1 MKFRELI
8 VISVLSVVLCGCSQS
23 GVQDLP
29 PLQKNVTRTWIGPGY
44 WTNPLM
50 NWQLSDGRIE
60 CTHGGLVNEVHAL
73 THQLVAGDGDFQM
86 RARVGLMD
94 RTVITDEVV
103 VFSGFKFGAVGH
115 RNDYRSNIYY
125 DIESG
130 FAEELMQE
138 PPFQAGI
145 ASDGRLVINSMYSEP
160 VLSSEDLKGCQLN
173 LEVSH
178 VGKVT
183 KIRLTVNRANGETVN
198 LESQVERDS
207 LVGNVALA
215 CHPLVRKPRKR
226 HDHSDPDHATFWF
239 ADWFVSGNKFQ
250 ANPEQTYGPIL
261 WTQYTLQNKVL
272 KLMAFF
278 VPMEAG
284 ASQVAKLQVRSNSTW
299 ATLIESPIDPL
310 SLTANFRVEDWD
322 DSMDQEYRVIY
333 EWQSVDGPELTQW
346 GGTIRKDPKDK
357 DSIVLAGLT
366 CSHAELFPNRFFEE
380 NLLAQNPDILYFAGD
395 QVYETCG
402 GYGIVVAK
410 TAAEVPRAT
419 LNYLGKFWPLGLSFR
434 ELLKDRPSVMI
445 PDDHD
450 VYSND
455 LWGKEGA
462 AMPKNADGTDLRC
475 FGGYRMHPEWV
486 KMVEHTQMG
495 HHPDPYDPTLVER
508 GIGAYY
514 TSLDV
519 GGVSF
524 AIVND
529 RKFKSAP
536 GDVIDAM
543 EPLFKM
549 RGERNLPLLDEVNE
563 EDFDTTTL
571 DRDDLQL
578 LGKRQLDFLRVWGS
592 DGKKLR
598 AVLSQ
603 SPFCQPHHLMIAD
616 FDSNG
621 WPQSGRKRAL
631 EVIREANAVMIHG
644 DLHFATLVQQGIDDW
659 EDAGWS
665 FTLPALI
672 TGTRRFWV
680 PKVAGEN
687 RQPGMPDYTGRF
699 LDGWGNKITMW
710 AAANPF
716 SFLIEDDYEGDGKAT
731 LDFLRNKGMGYGIVR
746 FNKAEFIVTFESW
759 PVYGNFKGNGTYEQH
774 PGFPKT
780 VKISAYQR

>member
-1 MKFRELI
+1 MKLLFSI
-8 VISVLSVVLCGCSQS
+8 VISVSTVLWLSCTKPADNS
-23 GVQDLP
+23 LP
-29 PLQKNVTRTWIGPGY
+29 SFRTDITRTWVGPGY

-73 THQLVAGDGDFQM
+73 THQLIEGDGAFHMQTKT
-86 RARVGLMD
+86 GLMD
-94 RTVITDEVV
+94 RKDISTGEVV
-103 VFSGFKFGAVGH
+103 FAGFKFGAVGH

-130 FAEELMQE
+130 FAEELMRE
-138 PPFQAGI
+138 PPLQAGI
-145 ASDGRLVINSMYSEP
+145 SSDGRLVINSKYSAE
-160 VLSSEDLKGCQLN
+160 VLTPGDIKECLLN
-173 LEVSH
+173 LEVSCTGN
-178 VGKVT
+178 VVT
-183 KIRLTVNRANGETVN
+183 ILLTVDRANGETAA
-198 LESQVERDS
+198 LEAQVEREA
-207 LVGNVALA
+207 LAGNVALA
-215 CHPLVRKPRKR
+215 CHPLIRKPRKR

-239 ADWFVSGNKFQ
+239 SDWSVSGNKFK

-278 VPMEAG
+278 VPMEEG
-284 ASQVAKLQVRSNSTW
+284 ASRVASLQLKSKSGWT
-299 ATLIESPIDPL
+299 TLADSPIDPL
-310 SLTANFRVEDWD
+310 SLTANFRIENWD
-322 DSMDQEYRVIY
+322 DTIDQEYRVTY
-333 EWQSVDGPELTQW
+333 DWKTSKGATVATW

-357 DSIVLAGLT
+357 DGIVLAGLT

-380 NLLAQNPDILYFAGD
+380 NLLAQNPDVLYFAGD

-402 GYGIVVAK
+402 GYGIVVAT

-462 AMPKNADGTDLRC
+462 AMPKDAAGADLRC

-495 HHPDPYDPTLVER
+495 HHPDPYDPTPVQQ

-519 GGVSF
+519 GGVGF
-524 AIVND
+524 ALIND

-536 GDVIDAM
+536 GDVIEAM
-543 EPLFKM
+543 EPLFQI
-549 RGERNLPLLDEVNE
+549 RGERNLPLLDEIHE
-563 EDFDTTTL
+563 EDFDTSTL

-578 LGKRQLDFLRVWGS
+578 LGQRQLDFLREWGA

-603 SPFCQPHHLMIAD
+603 SPYCQPHHLMVAD

-621 WPQSGRKRAL
+621 WPQSGRRRAL
-631 EVIREANAVMIHG
+631 EVIRDAKAVMIHG

-672 TGTRRFWV
+672 TGTRRLWV
-680 PKVAGEN
+680 PKVEGKN
-687 RQPGMPDYTGRF
+687 RLPGMPDYTGRF
-699 LDGWGNKITMW
+699 FDGWGNKMTMW

-716 SFLIEDDYEGDGKAT
+716 SFLIEDDYEGEGRAT
-731 LDFLRNKGMGYGIVR
+731 LDYLRNKGLGYGIVR
-746 FNKAEFIVTFESW
+746 FNKQESTVTFESW
-759 PVYGNFKGNGTYEQH
+759 PVYGSFKGIEAHEQH

-780 VKISAYQR
+780 VKIPVD

>member
-1 MKFRELI
+1 
-8 VISVLSVVLCGCSQS
+8 
-23 GVQDLP
+23 
-29 PLQKNVTRTWIGPGY
+29 
-44 WTNPLM
+44 M

-60 CTHGGLVNEVHAL
+60 CIHGGLVNEVHAL
-73 THQLVAGDGDFQM
+73 THQLVAGDGEFQM
-86 RARVGLMD
+86 QAKVGLMD
-94 RTVITDEVV
+94 RKDVSSGEL
-103 VFSGFKFGAVGH
+103 VFAGFKFGAVGH

-130 FAEELMQE
+130 FAEELMRE
-138 PPFQAGI
+138 PPVQAGI
-145 ASDGRLVINSMYSEP
+145 TSDGRLVINSKYSEA
-160 VLSSEDLKGCQLN
+160 VLSSDDLKDCLLN
-173 LEVSH
+173 LEVSYAGN
-178 VGKVT
+178 VAA
-183 KIRLTVNRANGETVN
+183 IRLFVDRANGETAS
-198 LESQVERDS
+198 LESQLERES

-215 CHPLVRKPRKR
+215 CHPLNRSPRKR
-226 HDHSDPDHATFWF
+226 HDHGDPDHETFWF
-239 ADWFVSGNKFQ
+239 SDWSVSGNKFK
-250 ANPEQTYGPIL
+250 ANAEQTYGPIL
-261 WTQYTLQNKVL
+261 WTQYTLDKKVL

-284 ASQVAKLQVRSNSTW
+284 ASQLAKLQVRSNSDWT
-299 ATLIESPIDPL
+299 TLVESSIDPL
-310 SLTANFRVEDWD
+310 SLTANFRVENWD
-322 DSMDQEYRVIY
+322 DSIDQEYRVTY
-333 EWQSVDGPELTQW
+333 DWKTSKGAAGATW
-346 GGTIRKDPKDK
+346 AGTIRKDPGEK

-366 CSHAELFPNRFFEE
+366 CTHAELFPNRFFAE
-380 NLLAQNPDILYFAGD
+380 NLLAQNPDVLYFAGD

-410 TAAEVPRAT
+410 TEAEVPRAT

-455 LWGKEGA
+455 LWGKEGVAMAKDA
-462 AMPKNADGTDLRC
+462 ANVDLRC

-486 KMVEHTQMG
+486 RMVEHTQMG
-495 HHPDPYDPTLVER
+495 HHPDPYDPTPIQQ

-514 TSLDV
+514 TSLNV

-524 AIVND
+524 ALIND

-536 GDVIDAM
+536 GDVIKAM

-549 RGERNLPLLDEVNE
+549 RGNRDLPKLDEVNE
-563 EDFDTTTL
+563 ENFDTTTL
-571 DRDDLQL
+571 DRDDLTL
-578 LGKRQLDFLRVWGS
+578 LGQRQLNFLRDWGS

-603 SPFCQPHHLMIAD
+603 SPYCQPHHLMVAD

-631 EVIREANAVMIHG
+631 EVIRDAHAVMIHG

-665 FTLPALI
+665 FTLPALV
-672 TGTRRFWV
+672 TGTRRLWT
-680 PKVAGEN
+680 PKVDGEN

-699 LDGWGNKITMW
+699 LDGWGNKMTVW
-710 AAANPF
+710 AAANPY
-716 SFLIEDDYEGDGKAT
+716 SFFIEDDYEGEGKAT
-731 LDFLRNKGMGYGIVR
+731 LDYLRNKGLGYGIVR
-746 FNKAEFIVTFESW
+746 FNKSDDTVTFESW
-759 PVYGNFKGNGTYEQH
+759 PVYNQYNGVDAHEQH

-780 VKISAYQR
+780 VNLW